1 MYYHSDSFPRLGDYA
16 KDLGDQIVA
25 QASMAVHQMMPQTSR
40 SAAGRRGELMDSAE
54 SKRSRV
60 PAGRETEGD
69 EKEVEVFDP
78 TSVEKPQSPDSGE
91 ENWFRPLV
99 PFSFSFGL
107 LTPWW
112 EG

>member
-1 MYYHSDSFPRLGDYA
+1 M
-16 KDLGDQIVA
+16 
-25 QASMAVHQMMPQTSR
+25 
-40 SAAGRRGELMDSAE
+40 GRRREDLDAPE
-54 SKRSRV
+54 NKRGVPRV
-60 PAGRETEGD
+60 PAGREFEGD

-78 TSVEKPQSPDSGE
+78 KSVEKPQSPDSGE